1 MKLIVQPD
9 DGTASLLQGIESAA
23 QSIEIA
29 IFRLDHVEVK
39 RALERAVSRGVS
51 VHALIADTNH
61 GNEKDLRK
69 LETELLAGGIE
80 VSRTAHDLLRHH
92 YKFLVIDAR
101 ILYLLTFNFTYL
113 DMADTR
119 SFGLIIDDIAIVTEA
134 RTLFHSDI
142 RRQPYRPA
150 IPNVLVSPI
159 NARQEMSRFLRGA
172 DEQLLIY
179 NPEVTDRAIL
189 DVLRERARKGVDIRI
204 IGRVAKSA
212 DFGAS
217 RRLRTRFRTRAIV
230 RDGRA
235 AFLGSQSLRERELD
249 RRRELGLIVEQ
260 PDVVGMLAS
269 VFEEDWRSAVSES
282 KSIAVAALRPLP
294 RAAEARLRRQVA
306 SAIQDAVSGMMSHGT
321 TIQS

>member
-1 MKLIVQPD
+1 MKLIIQPD
-9 DGTASLLQGIESAA
+9 DGATALLDAIESAV

-51 VHALIADTNH
+51 VHALIADTNR

-69 LETELLAGGIE
+69 LETELLASGIE

-92 YKFLVIDAR
+92 YKFLLIDAR

-119 SFGLIIDDIAIVTEA
+119 SFGLIIDDSAIVTEV
-134 RTLFHSDI
+134 RKLFHSDI
-142 RRQPYRPA
+142 RRQPYQPA
-150 IPNVLVSPI
+150 IRNVLVSPI
-159 NARQEMSRFLRGA
+159 NARHELSRFLCGA
-172 DEQLLIY
+172 EEQLLIY
-179 NPEVTDRAIL
+179 NPEVTDRAII
-189 DVLRERARKGVDIRI
+189 DILRKRARKGVDIRI
-204 IGRVAKSA
+204 IGQVAKSV

-260 PDVVGMLAS
+260 ADVVGALAN
-269 VFEEDWRSAVSES
+269 VFEDDWRSAVSEG
-282 KSIAVAALRPLP
+282 KSITAAEPRPLP
-294 RAAEARLRRQVA
+294 LAAEALLRRQVA
-306 SAIQDAVSGMMSHGT
+306 SAIQEAVSGMVSHGT
-321 TIQS
+321 IIRS

>member
-9 DGTASLLQGIESAA
+9 DGAASLLQGIESAA

-39 RALERAVSRGVS
+39 RALERAVSRDVS

-61 GNEKDLRK
+61 GNDKDLRK
-69 LETELLAGGIE
+69 LETELLASGIE

-92 YKFLVIDAR
+92 YKFLVIDGR

-113 DMADTR
+113 DMTDTR
-119 SFGLIIDDIAIVTEA
+119 SFGLIIDDIAVVTEA

-150 IPNVLVSPI
+150 MPNVVVSPI
-159 NARQEMSRFLRGA
+159 NARHEIARFLRGA
-172 DEQLLIY
+172 KEQLLIY
-179 NPEVTDRAIL
+179 SPEVTDRAIL

-204 IGRVAKSA
+204 IGHVAKSA

-217 RRLRTRFRTRAIV
+217 RRFRTRFYTRAIL

-249 RRRELGLIVEQ
+249 RRRELGVIVEQ
-260 PDVVGMLAS
+260 PDVVGTLAS
-269 VFEEDWRSAVSES
+269 VFEEDWRSAASES
-282 KSIAVAALRPLP
+282 KSIAVAAPRPLP
-294 RAAEARLRRQVA
+294 AAAETLLRRV
-306 SAIQDAVSGMMSHGT
+306 SHGT
-321 TIQS
+321 IIQS